1 MVSWRIKYSYT
12 IGKFLGITSY
22 NVLLKGWGNIM
33 PRKEP
38 TYNVTIKEM
47 TEEQQKEFDEKVVT
61 EVAKFLLQVLPFEV
75 IDKLVERL
83 DENE

>member
-1 MVSWRIKYSYT
+1 
-12 IGKFLGITSY
+12 
-22 NVLLKGWGNIM
+22 M

>member
-1 MVSWRIKYSYT
+1 M
-12 IGKFLGITSY
+12 
-22 NVLLKGWGNIM
+22 LLKGWGNIM

-61 EVAKFLLQVLPFEV
+61 EVAKFLMQVLPVE
-75 IDKLVERL
+75 IIERLVEG
-83 DENE
+83 EE